1 MNDPHPTSSF
11 PFSRRGALV
20 AAAFSF
26 AGLPLRAAAGD
37 EPAVA
42 IDGRAFRRAV
52 EAGDLEQVRRDL
64 VRDPALAWSR
74 DEKGRSVAVLALLAG
89 HPQIFAL
96 FREFGLK
103 PDLIETVMAG
113 DWEAMRP
120 MLEAAPEQVHLL
132 HPFGG
137 NAMHAAALIGHGERT
152 FEVQTYGG
160 DVNSNPPGGCGRTPL
175 RLAFEGRDPR
185 RVEATVAN
193 LLGNGADPNAPQK
206 DGDSALHAAA
216 RAKNAYLVRMLLRKG
231 ADPAV
236 RNAAGE
242 TPLAL
247 AEKAGDRDSVA
258 LLQKPEQVR
267 RDHRAS
273 RFAASAQGRPYDP
286 PALELPRLRINRLVG
301 AAHRDLDTVRAEV
314 ARHPALAFAIS
325 SQDEMAVEAGAH
337 VGRQDI
343 VRFFIDHGVP
353 QSLATSITA
362 GDLKHA
368 RHLLKEDPRCID
380 ERGAHDLPLT
390 FFPSFVGGNVEAAQ
404 LLIENGVDVGA
415 ERFGTTAL
423 HVAARMGHAE
433 LVEIWLKHGADK
445 NAKTRDEAAATPL
458 DFARKAG
465 HSRVVELLEKAT

>member
-1 MNDPHPTSSF
+1 MNDPHPISSF

-26 AGLPLRAAAGD
+26 AGLPLRAATVD

-52 EAGDLEQVRRDL
+52 EAGDLEKVRRDL

-74 DEKGRSVAVLALLAG
+74 DETGRSVAVLALMAG
-89 HPQIFAL
+89 HPQIFTL
-96 FREFGLK
+96 LREFGLK

-113 DWEAMRP
+113 DWETMRP

-160 DVNSNPPGGCGRTPL
+160 DANSNPTGGCGRTPL

-216 RAKNAYLVRMLLRKG
+216 RAQNAYLVRMLLRKG
-231 ADPAV
+231 ADPAA

-273 RFAASAQGRPYDP
+273 RFATSPQGKPYDP
-286 PALELPRLRINRLVG
+286 PALDLPRLRINRLVG

-337 VGRQDI
+337 VGREDI
-343 VRFFIDHGVP
+343 VRFFLDQGVP

-368 RHLLKEDPRCID
+368 RRLLAEDPRCIN

-390 FFPSFVGGNVEAAQ
+390 FFPSFANGNVEAAQ
-404 LLIENGVDVGA
+404 LLIENGVDLTS

-423 HVAARMGHAE
+423 HVAARMDQAE
-433 LVEIWLKHGADK
+433 LVELYLAHGADK

-465 HSRVVELLEKAT
+465 HSRIVELLEKAT